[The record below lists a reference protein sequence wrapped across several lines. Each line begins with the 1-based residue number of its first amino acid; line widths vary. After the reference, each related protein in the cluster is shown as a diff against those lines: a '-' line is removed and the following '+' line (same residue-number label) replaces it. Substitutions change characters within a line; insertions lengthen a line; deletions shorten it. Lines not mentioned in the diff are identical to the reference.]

1 MITKRF
7 FLFYLI
13 TAAVLVLFIL
23 WPKAAALWYGEI
35 YFPVVAHFSR
45 SVSHYLHPNPLVPT
59 LVVLLPGLF
68 FLLLVKSTSVVHLLQ
83 RFAHSLA
90 TLACLFFWCWGFFYT
105 FPPMVKS
112 EAVKETLP
120 LQEVFNFGVH
130 ITEHIQRSPAAKVIP
145 HDTLCMAVG
154 QFLNENNRCYA
165 PTQSARCRVL
175 HDGGLLYRIGISGIY
190 FPFTGEAYTT
200 AMLPTFSQHF
210 VIAHELSH
218 ALGITDEGEA
228 DYTAYRALKK
238 IQTREANYAAD
249 LELLL
254 TVRSAL
260 KQNNDSLWGLLVQK
274 TPLEVN
280 ADILYLRWKRIQ
292 HPDALYGSGSSMN
305 NLYLKTLGVKDGIK
319 SYDRLLQ
326 LAYADYANEPL

>member
-1 MITKRF
+1 MIAKRF
-7 FLFYLI
+7 FLFYFI

-23 WPKAAALWYGEI
+23 WPEVAVLWYGEI
-35 YFPVVAHFSR
+35 YFPVVAHFAR
-45 SVSHYLHPNPLVPT
+45 SVLHYLHPSPLAPT
-59 LVVLLPGLF
+59 LAILLPGLF
-68 FLLLVKSTSVVHLLQ
+68 FFLFVGSTSVVHLLK
-83 RFAHSLA
+83 RLGHSLA

-105 FPPMVKS
+105 FPPLVKRD
-112 EAVKETLP
+112 KLQETLP
-120 LQEVFNFGVH
+120 LQEVFNFGKYL
-130 ITEHIQRSPAAKVIP
+130 TEHIQRTPTAKVIP

-190 FPFTGEAYTT
+190 LPFTGEAYTT
-200 AMLPTFSQHF
+200 ASLPTFSQHF

-238 IQTREANYAAD
+238 IATNEANYAAD

-254 TVRSAL
+254 TVRSVL

-274 TPLEVN
+274 TPLAVN

-305 NLYLKTLGVKDGIK
+305 NVYLKTLGVQDGIK

-326 LAYADYANEPL
+326 LAYADYANELR